1 MPNRERTLTRRRL
14 LAGSVGTTALLG
26 LSDPVG
32 ATQSE
37 VPDGLSCDAEFSDA
51 LQVGAGA
58 VSMAWRAGAKPGQ
71 VGTGAGTSYDRDPYP
86 YSTIAEPGDGVH
98 GEPTAKAVVLE
109 AGGERYAVAK
119 ADSFLMHE
127 QLHRRVADLVSG
139 LGIDRER
146 LIISSTHNHSA
157 PHTTTTGAA
166 VAAFTDVFDVRH
178 WSYQT
183 RTLAAAIE
191 RAVES
196 LQPATVRAIE
206 GSFDAVQEN
215 IIGPETATEKATTDR
230 GPLDAGNTDDY
241 EPLTDEDGDPV
252 RAGFPASHVED
263 QFVLLRFDTPDG
275 DPIAATMT
283 MGMHPESLAS
293 GHGLTTSEF
302 VGMVERHLEAYVGEE
317 FVAAFLNGPLG
328 DVEPSRGNVGQ
339 PDWWR
344 ESFARTEEMADLVG
358 AEAVRLFE
366 RAGEVTVPN
375 NSGEPPVD
383 TPADG
388 PGGPPGDPPV
398 GPSDDHGERPPD
410 DGDLGRRHGGSDGSS
425 VRGAGPYSRPEPIEE
440 GSEVVRAYGRD
451 VEIRMSSLRLAP
463 PEGEPGPTSSYV
475 SQQVGSGLDVPSTGL
490 AQESASPLLGALA
503 IGDVLLATFPGE
515 PISDVSFNF
524 RTRIV
529 EGYDEVYQGY
539 HWPDN
544 PGWVRERI
552 GENFSE
558 TGLEDGFD
566 IAVQLSIA
574 NAWQGYFVTRWE
586 YENRNHY
593 RESLTPYGPDS
604 ADYVNTALVELAAE
618 LRGEGRAESR
628 LSPVAGGDRARREA
642 VYRALVAAEE
652 SSVRGYR
659 ASIPPAGEGVGDPV
673 AQPTVV
679 DRFETATFAWVGGSN
694 AVDLP
699 RVTLQRRTAD
709 GWTAVADSRSHRLVV
724 LTDHP
729 PLQEEP
735 QDLAARERTWRVAWE
750 VPWDA
755 EPGRY
760 RFAVTGTARGT
771 PGSAERTF
779 FDPAGANRSYE
790 LASDPFTLAEAGEI
804 PLSEEYTSVDAV
816 DGRVVG
822 RVAYEAPFRA
832 VERPSD
838 GTELPVDLVG
848 ETTVATSA
856 VYDTDGFY
864 LNDPV
869 PSDDVRLVVERG
881 AYVDSAGNPTE
892 RIDRSL

>member
-1 MPNRERTLTRRRL
+1 MPNGEPSLSRRRL
-14 LAGSVGTTALLG
+14 LAGTAGTTALLG
-26 LSDPVG
+26 LSRTAGTTPTE
-32 ATQSE
+32 AA
-37 VPDGLSCDAEFSDA
+37 DGLPDDAEYGDA
-51 LQVGAGA
+51 LQVGAGSA
-58 VSMAWRAGAKPGQ
+58 TMAWRAGAKPGQ
-71 VGTGAGTSYDRDPYP
+71 VGTGPGTSVGRDPYP
-86 YSTIAEPGDGVH
+86 YSTIAEPGH
-98 GEPTAKAVVLE
+98 GIHAEPTAKAVVLE

-119 ADSFLMHE
+119 AGSFLMHE

-146 LIISSTHNHSA
+146 LLVSSTHNHSA

-166 VAAFTDVFDVRH
+166 VAAFTDVFDIRH

-183 RTLAAAIE
+183 RQLATAIE
-191 RAVES
+191 GAVAS
-196 LQPATVRAIE
+196 LEPATVRAVE

-215 IIGPETATEKATTDR
+215 IIGPATATEKATTDG

-241 EPLTDEDGDPV
+241 DTLTDDDGDPI
-252 RAGFPASHVED
+252 RAGFPETHVED
-263 QFVLLRFDTPDG
+263 QFVVLRFDTPDG
-275 DPIAATMT
+275 EPIAATVT
-283 MGMHPESLAS
+283 MGMHPESLS
-293 GHGLTTSEF
+293 GGHGLTTSEF
-302 VGMVERHLEAYVGEE
+302 VGMVERRLESHVGDE

-328 DVEPSRGNVGQ
+328 DIEPSRGNVGQ

-358 AEAVRLFE
+358 AEATRLYE
-366 RAGEVTVPN
+366 RAGEA
-375 NSGEPPVD
+375 D
-383 TPADG
+383 IPADSR
-388 PGGPPGDPPV
+388 GPPSDLPPDAPVGPPADTLAGPTEKTRGDPPD
-398 GPSDDHGERPPD
+398 GSEPGQRP
-410 DGDLGRRHGGSDGSS
+410 GGSDGDS
-425 VRGAGPYSRPEPIEE
+425 VRRAGTYSRPEPIEE

-451 VEIRMSSLRLAP
+451 VGVRMSSLRLAP

-475 SQQVGSGLDVPSTGL
+475 SQQLGNGLDVPSTGL
-490 AQESASPLLGALA
+490 AQESASPLLSGLA

-524 RTRIV
+524 RTRVV

-544 PGWVRERI
+544 PDWIRDRI

-574 NAWQGYFVTRWE
+574 NAWHGYFVTRWE

-604 ADYVNTALVELAAE
+604 ADYVNTALVDLAAE
-618 LRGEGRAESR
+618 LRGDGRAESR
-628 LSPVAGGDRARREA
+628 LSAVEAGDSARREA
-642 VYRALVAAEE
+642 MYRALVAAEE

-659 ASIPPAGEGVGDPV
+659 ASIPPAGDGVGDPV
-673 AQPTVV
+673 AQPTGVE
-679 DRFETATFAWVGGSN
+679 RFETATFAWVGGSN

-755 EPGRY
+755 DPGRY
-760 RFAVTGTARGT
+760 RFVVTGTARGT
-771 PGSAERTF
+771 PGDGEPTF
-779 FDPAGANRSYE
+779 FDPTGANRSYE
-790 LASDPFTLAEAGEI
+790 LASDPFTLADAGAI
-804 PLSEEYTSVDAV
+804 PLSEEYTSVGAA
-816 DGRVVG
+816 DGRVTG
-822 RVAYEAPFRA
+822 RIAFEAPFRA
-832 VERPSD
+832 VERPPD
-838 GTELPVDLVG
+838 GTELPVELVG
-848 ETTVATSA
+848 ETTVEAA
-856 VYDTDGFY
+856 ADHDTDGFY
-864 LNDPV
+864 LDEPV
-869 PSDDVRLVVERG
+869 AADDVRLVVERG

-892 RIDRSL
+892 RVDRSM